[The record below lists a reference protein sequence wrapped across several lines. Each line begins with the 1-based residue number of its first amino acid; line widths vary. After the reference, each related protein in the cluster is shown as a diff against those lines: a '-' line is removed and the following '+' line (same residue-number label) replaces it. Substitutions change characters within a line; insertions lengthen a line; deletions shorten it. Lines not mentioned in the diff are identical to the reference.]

1 MIATGPLQGMR
12 DFLPLEVRQR
22 DFLMTAFKAV
32 YERYGFEP
40 IETPLL
46 ERLDVLLGKGG
57 DENEKLIFKALK
69 RGAALERALEAKEE
83 LADAGLR
90 FDLTVPLARYYME
103 HRAEL
108 PRPFRRYHMGP
119 VFRADR
125 PGRGRF
131 REFYQCDV
139 DIIGVADVAA
149 EVEVLLATTGA
160 LDAVGFSGFS
170 VRLNDRRLLKAV
182 LRHLGVAEEH
192 QASAVVALDKLDK
205 IGLEGVSKELQERG
219 LAADVAEKLK
229 LLDAPGIGQLP
240 AAQGLE
246 VLKTRL
252 GLMDEEPALNALG
265 RIISELS
272 EVRGE
277 AVAISIEPLLA
288 RGMGYYTGPIFEVG
302 VEGVPFSLAGGGRY
316 DGLVERFGKESIP
329 AVGFSIGFERIALLM
344 SERGAFP
351 ADLARVDAYVTV
363 FSAEDRGYSL
373 KLSECLRKRDL
384 RVITS
389 LRAGGLKH
397 QIKEASERGARY
409 AIIAGPDE
417 RARGEVQLKNLA
429 TGEASQMKEGEVA
442 GVLGL
447 E

>member
-22 DFLMTAFKAV
+22 NFLMAEFKAV

-69 RGAALERALEAKEE
+69 RGAALERAIEAKEE

-103 HRAEL
+103 HRAQL

-139 DIIGVADVAA
+139 DILGVADVAA
-149 EVEVLLATTGA
+149 EVEVLLATAGA

-170 VRLNDRRLLKAV
+170 IRLNDRRLLTAV
-182 LRHLGVAEEH
+182 LTHLGVAAEL
-192 QASAVVALDKLDK
+192 QPSAVIALDKLDK
-205 IGLEGVSKELQERG
+205 IGLEGVAKELMDRG
-219 LAADVAEKLK
+219 LAPAVAEKLK
-229 LLDAPGIGQLP
+229 ALNAPEISELP
-240 AAQGLE
+240 AAAGLE
-246 VLKTRL
+246 LLQRRL
-252 GLMDEEPALNALG
+252 GLAATDAALVDLQ
-265 RIISELS
+265 RIISDLS

-277 AVAISIEPLLA
+277 SLTLSIEPLLA
-288 RGMGYYTGPIFEVG
+288 RGMGYYTGPIFEVW
-302 VEGVPFSLAGGGRY
+302 VADVPFSLAGGGRY
-316 DGLVERFGKESIP
+316 DGLVERFGKESVP
-329 AVGFSIGFERIALLM
+329 AVGFSIGFERILTLM
-344 SERGAFP
+344 SERQAFP
-351 ADLARVDAYVTV
+351 SDLARVDAYVSV
-363 FSAEDRGYSL
+363 FGAGDRGYSL
-373 KLSECLRKRDL
+373 KLAEALRQQGL
-384 RVITS
+384 RVVMS
-389 LRAGGLKH
+389 LKAGGLKP
-397 QIKEASERGARY
+397 QLKEASERGARY
-409 AIIAGPDE
+409 TIIAGPDE
-417 RARGEVQLKNLA
+417 RARGEVQVKNMA
-429 TGEASQMKEGEVA
+429 TGVALQVKEAEVL
-442 GVLGL
+442 GVLLGG
-447 E
+447 

>member
-22 DFLMTAFKAV
+22 DYLMTAFKAV

-69 RGAALERALEAKEE
+69 RGAALERAIEAKEE

-108 PRPFRRYHMGP
+108 PRPFRRYHIGP

-131 REFYQCDV
+131 REFFQCDV
-139 DIIGVADVAA
+139 DILGVADVAA

-160 LDAVGFSGFS
+160 LDAVGFGGFS
-170 VRLNDRRLLKAV
+170 LRLNDRRLLKAV
-182 LRHLGVAEEH
+182 LGYLGVSEEL
-192 QASAVVALDKLDK
+192 QPSAVIALDKLDK
-205 IGLEGVSKELQERG
+205 IGLEGVAKELAERG
-219 LAADVAEKLK
+219 ISADAAEKLAKLNAPEISALPAVAGLK
-229 LLDAPGIGQLP
+229 LLA
-240 AAQGLE
+240 E
-246 VLKTRL
+246 RL
-252 GLMDEEPALNALG
+252 GLPATDPALLDVS
-265 RIISELS
+265 RMISELT

-277 AVAISIEPLLA
+277 TLSISIEPLLA
-288 RGMGYYTGPIFEVG
+288 RGMGYYTGPIFEIW

-329 AVGFSIGFERIALLM
+329 AVGFSIGFERILTLM
-344 SERGAFP
+344 GERNAFP
-351 ADLARVDAYVTV
+351 ADLARVDVYVTV
-363 FSAEDRGYSL
+363 FSAEERGYAL
-373 KLSECLRKRDL
+373 KLSESLRKQGL
-384 RVITS
+384 RVVTS
-389 LRAGGLKH
+389 LKSGGLKA
-397 QIKEASERGARY
+397 QLKEASDRGARY
-409 AIIAGPDE
+409 TLVAGPDE
-417 RARGEVQLKNLA
+417 RSRGEVQLKEMK
-429 TGEASQMKEGEVA
+429 TGEAKQLKEADVVA
-442 GVLGL
+442 ALSL
-447 E
+447 A